1 MVRARITSK
10 GQVTIPVEIRRRYQL
25 QAGDEIGFRADGSSV
40 RILPL
45 KKRKLT
51 DLYGAL
57 PATKRYA
64 GKGAEREEIGR
75 MLGEELDRKLP
86 RR

>member
-1 MVRARITSK
+1 MLRARLTSN
-10 GQVTIPVEIRRRYQL
+10 GRVTIPIEIRLRYQL
-25 QAGDEIGFRADGSSV
+25 RPGDEIGFRADGSSV

-51 DLYGAL
+51 ELYGAL
-57 PATKRYA
+57 PATKPYV
-64 GKGAEREEIGR
+64 GKDAERKEIGR